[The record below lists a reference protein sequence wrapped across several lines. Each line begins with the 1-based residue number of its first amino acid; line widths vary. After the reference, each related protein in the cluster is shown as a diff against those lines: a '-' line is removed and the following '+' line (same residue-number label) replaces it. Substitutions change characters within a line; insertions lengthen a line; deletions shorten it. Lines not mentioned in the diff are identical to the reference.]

1 MNLRTSISIVILLT
15 LGATISAPVAAHSRH
30 HSTGYWADESSHPT
44 LHYHDHRRRVRTP
57 VARQHCWEVPIHG
70 AHHSDAELGGVLAGA
85 VIGGLVGREFGKG
98 RGRELA
104 TVSGALIGAELGR
117 RPWRLTPNG
126 ITPTIPSCVV
136 APYTRVVAPTGLT
149 GPTARRTTLVTIST
163 MIEAAHRDRC
173 ISTSFAAPECPVRE
187 ASWRA

>member
-85 VIGGLVGREFGKG
+85 VIGGLVGREFGKD

-117 RPWRLTPNG
+117 QA
-126 ITPTIPSCVV
+126 V
-136 APYTRVVAPTGLT
+136 ASHAEQHHANDTVLRC
-149 GPTARRTTLVTIST
+149 RTVHPRSR
-163 MIEAAHRDRC
+163 AHR
-173 ISTSFAAPECPVRE
+173 SY
-187 ASWRA
+187 RAHGQAHYPRYNKHHD